1 MSLYDQFVRDL
12 ARSASLPSRPQVLGH
27 LVAALGSEDA
37 GLREIAHLVRQ
48 DPVLAGR
55 VMRVANSA
63 AYAAR
68 RELLAV
74 EDALM
79 RIGLAHTRR
88 LVLALA
94 LQNMVAS
101 PGLLAH
107 QRAFWEHSL
116 GVAHAAEV
124 VIRHAAPIPGVDEEA
139 GYLLGLFHD
148 VGLLALAGRYPE
160 ALAEVERFGER
171 SELPYYAAEASAL
184 GTHHGALGAVL
195 GRHWNLPDLA
205 IDVIRGHHG
214 LEPVDHAL
222 APVLQVLQ
230 MAECLSDQAGV
241 AGPGEG
247 WLAPIDPLG
256 LDSLGLRAEGLEDL
270 VWEIRGA
277 IELTSGALGYAR

>member
-12 ARSASLPSRPQVLGH
+12 AQSATLPSRPQVLGH

-48 DPVLAGR
+48 DPVLAGQ

-88 LVLALA
+88 LVLALS

-107 QRAFWEHSL
+107 QCSFWEHSL

-124 VIRHAAPIPGVDEEA
+124 VVRHAAAIPGVDQEA

-160 ALAEVERFGER
+160 ALAEVQRFAER
-171 SELPYYAAEASAL
+171 SELPYYAAEPSVLA
-184 GTHHGALGAVL
+184 THHGALGAVL
-195 GRHWNLPDLA
+195 ARHWHLPDLA
-205 IDVIRGHHG
+205 VDVIRGHHG
-214 LEPVDHAL
+214 LEPVAPAL

-230 MAECLSDQAGV
+230 LAECLSDQAGV
-241 AGPGEG
+241 TGPGEG

-256 LDSLGLRAEGLEDL
+256 LDALGLRPEGVEDL

-277 IELTSGALGYAR
+277 IEQTSGALAYAR